1 MAGTITLNLPPELT
15 VSVGIGHMV
24 AKAIPTEG
32 EIVLPDGT
40 KFTLNTD
47 NGVPTNADFFPDA
60 DVYRHGFHWLA
71 DAVDAT
77 GSLESVANPGTFG
90 QLNLHV
96 FPMLIS
102 FAGIG
107 RRLAHQVGGTGT
119 ITAPDGASYTFDLT
133 IPETLV
139 RRVNLRDFMVDACVA
154 FGEVRAAVPA
164 TP

>member
-15 VSVGIGHMV
+15 VPVGIGHMV

-32 EIVLPDGT
+32 EIVLPNGLV
-40 KFTLNTD
+40 FTLNTV
-47 NGVPTNADFFPDA
+47 NGVPTNADFFPDC

-71 DAVDAT
+71 DAVDAV
-77 GSLESVANPGTFG
+77 GSLESVASPGTFG

-119 ITAPDGASYTFDLT
+119 ITAPDGSSYTFDLT
-133 IPETLV
+133 IPDTLV
-139 RRVNLRDFMVDACVA
+139 RRVSATDFMVDACTA
-154 FGEVRAAVPA
+154 FGDVQ
-164 TP
+164 